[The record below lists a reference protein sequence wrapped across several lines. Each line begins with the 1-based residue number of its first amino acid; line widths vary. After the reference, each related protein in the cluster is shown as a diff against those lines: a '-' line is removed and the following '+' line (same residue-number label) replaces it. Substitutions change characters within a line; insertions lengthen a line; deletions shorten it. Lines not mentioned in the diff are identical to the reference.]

1 MPMDRLTIP
10 SGLHQALRDAPAPL
24 PERDPTIR
32 ESLCD
37 VLRLL
42 RQTRQSLSGLDYKV
56 LGISGT
62 EKGEVATESTPH
74 EEPLVAIVQ
83 QLGELASSV
92 GGVADALN
100 KKL

>member
-1 MPMDRLTIP
+1 MHMDRLTIP
-10 SGLHQALRDAPAPL
+10 SGLHQALRDASAPL

-42 RQTRQSLSGLDYKV
+42 RQARQSLGGLDYKV
-56 LGISGT
+56 LGISCG
-62 EKGEVATESTPH
+62 EKGEVATQSNPQD
-74 EEPLVAIVQ
+74 EPLVAIVQ